1 MPDNKLSSYRVTDLP
16 QLTDLSGQDLFLI
29 THQKSGGGWESQ
41 SIPFRRLTA
50 AVKRRGFREE
60 LSVLNGLAVSAAM
73 KGDVQAEAQTR
84 LTQDLS
90 VANAAKDYTDAEIA
104 KVHTHANYGIL
115 SSITDMRVSQW
126 ENDAGYLTEAGG
138 LSSYATKAD
147 LSDAVSALSAAD
159 AETLA
164 SAKAYTD
171 EEIAGL
177 HTHDNLAVLSS
188 ITGKKVSQ
196 WENDAGYVT
205 EKSLAGYALKKEI
218 PTYVSQLEND
228 AGYITSDGIPTKLSQ
243 FENDAGYQLKTVFRD
258 WTEA

>member
-1 MPDNKLSSYRVTDLP
+1 
-16 QLTDLSGQDLFLI
+16 
-29 THQKSGGGWESQ
+29 
-41 SIPFRRLTA
+41 
-50 AVKRRGFREE
+50 
-60 LSVLNGLAVSAAM
+60 
-73 KGDVQAEAQTR
+73 VQAEAQTR

-104 KVHTHANYGIL
+104 KVHTHANYGI
-115 SSITDMRVSQW
+115 
-126 ENDAGYLTEAGG
+126 
-138 LSSYATKAD
+138 
-147 LSDAVSALSAAD
+147 
-159 AETLA
+159 
-164 SAKAYTD
+164 
-171 EEIAGL
+171 
-177 HTHDNLAVLSS
+177 LSS

-228 AGYITSDGIPTKLSQ
+228 AGYITSDGVPTKLSQ